1 MTLQR
6 RFRDLPFWV
15 GVAAVAVLLLAPIL
29 YLASVSLKSPDDVLS
44 GAFLPATLHWQN
56 WPGAL
61 SVAPLGTFITN
72 SLVASLLSGVVTLA
86 VTLPAVHAIYR
97 LGIARNLLPQL
108 ILGSFLAPPVVA
120 MLPLFYLLK
129 FAGLINTV
137 WGLAL
142 VYGFMNVP
150 VALWLL
156 APFVSQVPAEIEEA
170 ARLDGASAF
179 GIFRFVVLPLVSHG
193 VAATYI
199 IVIILAYN
207 EFLLASVLT
216 FNEDAR
222 TLTVGISL
230 FQGERLQNFGQM
242 AAASLAGV
250 VPIYLIAVIA
260 QRWLVDGLTAGAV
273 KG

>member
-1 MTLQR
+1 
-6 RFRDLPFWV
+6 
-15 GVAAVAVLLLAPIL
+15 
-29 YLASVSLKSPDDVLS
+29 
-44 GAFLPATLHWQN
+44 
-56 WPGAL
+56 
-61 SVAPLGTFITN
+61 
-72 SLVASLLSGVVTLA
+72 
-86 VTLPAVHAIYR
+86 
-97 LGIARNLLPQL
+97 
-108 ILGSFLAPPVVA
+108 

-250 VPIYLIAVIA
+250 VPIYLIALIA

>member
-1 MTLQR
+1 MTPR
-6 RFRDLPFWV
+6 RRWQSLAFWA
-15 GVAAVAVLLLAPIL
+15 GVALVLVLLLAPIF

-44 GAFLPATLHWQN
+44 GDFLPSAINWQN

-61 SVAPLGTFITN
+61 AVAPLGTFIVN
-72 SLVASLLSGVVTLA
+72 SLLASLLAGAVTLA
-86 VTLPAVHAIYR
+86 VTLPATHAVYR
-97 LGIARNLLPQL
+97 LGIAQNWLPQL

-129 FAGLINTV
+129 FIGLINTA

-150 VALWLL
+150 VAFWLL
-156 APFVSQVPAEIEEA
+156 TPFVAQVPQEIEEA

-193 VAATYI
+193 AAAIYI
-199 IVIILAYN
+199 IVVILSYN

-216 FNEDAR
+216 FNENAR

-250 VPIYLIAVIA
+250 IPIYLIAVVA
-260 QRWLVDGLTAGAV
+260 QRWLVNGLTAGAI